1 MGLSLM
7 IFWKEMIKGL
17 YEKQLLS
24 EKSYSCLQEFLD
36 TEECK
41 KILSVSFKNIE
52 EKNLYQQK
60 ILHILDNYECDRED
74 EAVLCYNK
82 ISLEKKVACVN
93 ELYEKGRLYILL
105 YYICFPQ
112 FDKIR
117 EEMESNVCYRKYQK
131 KMSLEGGKFSLNPLH
146 DLCIGGVKRGE
157 LYKREPKDIREKVEF
172 CFDEE
177 GKLLIE
183 KWHKDE
189 QELRSISFY
198 FYSRSYVFSFWF
210 TMDRD
215 DEKCLEYIYLQ
226 EWEEEKIS
234 GWERAKM
241 EYSLSGRFRERAIW
255 GIRAEKMIYKDKIL
269 KFWLSKDFIFPKKSM
284 SSEVGQGLLGC
295 DLYRFEHDENKRLT
309 IYRTCKDVLAVDEGR
324 EPEDVPDD
332 IYKYEIISSGTEPE
346 ASRWK
351 RPNYFNK

>member
-1 MGLSLM
+1 M
-7 IFWKEMIKGL
+7 
-17 YEKQLLS
+17 
-24 EKSYSCLQEFLD
+24 
-36 TEECK
+36 
-41 KILSVSFKNIE
+41 
-52 EKNLYQQK
+52 
-60 ILHILDNYECDRED
+60 
-74 EAVLCYNK
+74 
-82 ISLEKKVACVN
+82 
-93 ELYEKGRLYILL
+93 
-105 YYICFPQ
+105 
-112 FDKIR
+112 
-117 EEMESNVCYRKYQK
+117 
-131 KMSLEGGKFSLNPLH
+131 
-146 DLCIGGVKRGE
+146 
-157 LYKREPKDIREKVEF
+157 PKDIREKVEF

-269 KFWLSKDFIFPKKSM
+269 KFWLSKDFIFPEKSM
-284 SSEVGQGLLGC
+284 SSKVGQGLLGC
-295 DLYRFEHDENKRLT
+295 DLYQFEHDENRRLT

>member
-1 MGLSLM
+1 MNLNLTK
-7 IFWKEMIKGL
+7 FWKEIIKEV

-24 EKSYSCLQEFLD
+24 QKSCKCLLEFLD

-41 KILSVSFKNIE
+41 KILAASFENIE
-52 EKNLYQQK
+52 ERNMYAQK
-60 ILHILDNYECDRED
+60 IFHTLDRYKCTRED
-74 EAVLCYNK
+74 ENVVCHEK
-82 ISLEKKVACVN
+82 FSLEKKIACVK
-93 ELYEKGRLYILL
+93 ELYEKGRMYILL

-117 EEMESNVCYRKYQK
+117 IEMEGNICYRKYQK
-131 KMSLEGGKFSLNPLH
+131 KMSLEGGKYSLNPLH

-157 LYKREPKDIREKVEF
+157 LYKRGPKDIREKVEF
-172 CFDEE
+172 CFDEK

-198 FYSRSYVFSFWF
+198 FYSKSYVFNFWF
-210 TMDRD
+210 GMDNNAEEHLR
-215 DEKCLEYIYLQ
+215 YIYIQ

-234 GWERAKM
+234 GWEKADM
-241 EYSLSGRFRERAIW
+241 GYSLNDMFQGRAMWR
-255 GIRAEKMIYKDKIL
+255 IRAEKMTYKDKIL
-269 KFWLSKDFIFPKKSM
+269 KFWSVKQLIFPDKDR
-284 SSEVGQGLLGC
+284 SSKGLLSF
-295 DLYRFEHDENKRLT
+295 DLYRLDHDENKRLT

-324 EPEDVPDD
+324 EPKDVPDD
-332 IYKYEIISSGTEPE
+332 IYKYEIKLSLNTEPE